1 MGCWYNFRLHAKRI
15 LLWRLNQVVPTDR
28 EERLM
33 TNAGIPT
40 NLPIFRSFMA
50 WRHTNLLVA
59 LPVTLFSSI
68 WSIWGYVESLQTD
81 TVQYLNP
88 FGIFLWSLPFFSA
101 PILCL
106 AVILSIC
113 FWNQWR
119 LTRSLLKT
127 GWGLSFFLPF
137 LPALFPIE
145 LLLESN
151 TLQFYQSTEAGY
163 IELLAVKLQLAIQ
176 YIFVVLP
183 LILTFPSGAV
193 RAAVRIRGLLP
204 QYVHLLGLSV
214 CVGKSVVHRRFSHL
228 SLFFLVFLRSYSL
241 S

>member
-1 MGCWYNFRLHAKRI
+1 
-15 LLWRLNQVVPTDR
+15 
-28 EERLM
+28 M
-33 TNAGIPT
+33 TNAHIPT
-40 NLPIFRSFMA
+40 HLPIFRSFIA

-106 AVILSIC
+106 AVIVSIG

-145 LLLESN
+145 LLLEAT
-151 TLQFYQSTEAGY
+151 TLQEYQATEEGY
-163 IELLAVKLQLAIQ
+163 AELVAIKLQLAIQ

-204 QYVHLLGLSV
+204 QYVRVQVTPLQKPTKAAHT
-214 CVGKSVVHRRFSHL
+214 HL
-228 SLFFLVFLRSYSL
+228 SSLVSSFLLL
-241 S
+241 P